1 MNPILICCDSLEDI
15 CIWCGFNSSA
25 ANKAETSQDLFFYS
39 HIHRWSYWG
48 QVSKGKEELYIKPG

>member
-25 ANKAETSQDLFFYS
+25 AKKAETFQDLFLPVWTIS
-39 HIHRWSYWG
+39 SVG
-48 QVSKGKEELYIKPG
+48 AA